1 MRIFLACIVG
11 LLSSAAVMAQGE
23 APSPAAAPPPP
34 TPENVTKS
42 NGAGLGYL
50 TRRYKISSA
59 EAAERLEFQN
69 EVSTLALKLGEENP
83 QEFGGIFIEHQ
94 PVYRIVILF
103 KDAENR
109 DALRSSIAPQM
120 RRFVQIQKAK
130 FSQLEWRGKVDALSK
145 VLAAGGVRA
154 VVGFDPRSEKLN
166 VTVAD
171 DRARAKAGTL
181 IPAGLAPDAL
191 VKVGLLPSDAQ
202 TGYVSGDY
210 TYGGWTLY
218 DSANNPR
225 STSGFV
231 VRMSDSRYGIT
242 VSGHSTVANPRL
254 WVNGH
259 YVTLPAAVA
268 LNANNNSAQYDFKV
282 HPTGSLSISGY
293 VAYTNNQPIRGYE
306 SIVNS
311 VPGYANSGYFGIKD
325 GLYLVGNN
333 YGDVRCKQGQ
343 RTGLSCGEVVDTYA
357 TYTTEDGVTRTG
369 MVALGYS
376 DQRVIGFSG
385 DSGGPVFTPPASDG
399 TVMPAGLVSSVNGPT
414 SGGPCDNNVY
424 SGCLLYYMPID
435 RINDYQPMQIKT
447 MTGTLNP

>member
-1 MRIFLACIVG
+1 MRIFLAFAAT
-11 LLSSAAVMAQGE
+11 LLSGVAATAQGQ
-23 APSPAAAPPPP
+23 PLSPAAPPAP

-42 NGAGLGYL
+42 NGAGLAYL
-50 TRRYKISSA
+50 TKRYKISSSD
-59 EAAERLEFQN
+59 AAERLELQN
-69 EVSTLALKLGEENP
+69 EVSALAFKLAEESP
-83 QEFGGIFIEHQ
+83 QDFGGIFIEHQ
-94 PVYRIVILF
+94 PVYKVVVLF
-103 KDAENR
+103 KDAETR
-109 DALRSSIAPQM
+109 DALRSSVSPQL

-130 FSQLEWRGKVDALSK
+130 FSQQEWRGRVDSLSK
-145 VLAAGGVRA
+145 TLSAGGVRA
-154 VVGFDPRSEKLN
+154 VVGFDPRNEKFI

-171 DRARAKAGTL
+171 DAARAKAGGL
-181 IPAGLAPDAL
+181 IPAGVAPDAL
-191 VKVGLLPSDAQ
+191 VRIGLLPSDAQ

-218 DSANNPR
+218 DASNNPR

-242 VSGHSTVANPRL
+242 ASGHSTVANPRL

-259 YVTLPAAVA
+259 YVTLASAAIT
-268 LNANNNSAQYDFKV
+268 NNSARYDFKV

-311 VPGYANSGYFGIKD
+311 VPGYADSGYFGIKD
-325 GLYLVGNN
+325 GLYRVGNN

-357 TYTTEDGVTRTG
+357 TYTTQDGVTRTG

-435 RINDYQPMQIKT
+435 RINDLQPMQIKT